1 MSPLDVP
8 QTAKE
13 ITVMSHNIASLKPL
27 FLTEDE
33 ALALLDLSLMSSAEN
48 DSTKER
54 AMLKLTDLVRRYLT
68 TGREA
73 SEEIL
78 ALTTD
83 SQPAEPENRYP
94 PVASLLQTLSEP
106 TPASERT
113 FDRKM
118 SEHTGRVFFGR
129 RQRRARP
136 LAYAD

>member
-1 MSPLDVP
+1 
-8 QTAKE
+8 
-13 ITVMSHNIASLKPL
+13 MSHNIASLKPL

-68 TGREA
+68 TGGEA
-73 SEEIL
+73 SEEIRT
-78 ALTTD
+78 LTTD
-83 SQPAEPENRYP
+83 AQRAEPEQGYL

-106 TPASERT
+106 PAASERI

-129 RQRRARP
+129 RQRRTRS